1 MEDFLATVRSISADK
16 NYVQLA
22 DFLNRSNELLAKYA
36 GQIDAA
42 IASLDPDQHTL
53 AFMALLLV
61 KMSLPN
67 YGDFE
72 LIFSQIQQFITIC
85 SKEQIQFA
93 AEKFAHLCHFITQ
106 CLVDLKQPMRGIRMM
121 CIAIE
126 KAQQSPTQLTSIHT
140 DLAQLCL
147 LAKCLKPALPYLDA
161 DITDIHKEG
170 GKYDAKALLGYCYY
184 GGMIYTALKKFEK
197 ALYFFEVAVT
207 CPAVDVSHIML
218 EAYKKFILVSLILH
232 GKITDLPK
240 YTSHVVMRF
249 LKPLSAAYHELAA
262 SYSCNNPNEVRTVA
276 TKNEDTFRTDN
287 NVGLVK
293 QVVSSLYKKNI
304 LRLTKTFLT
313 LSLSDMANRV
323 QLNSPREAEQY
334 ILNMIEDGDIYA
346 SINQRDG
353 MVSFH
358 QNPEKYN
365 NPKMLKKLDDE
376 MRLFQH
382 LDEKLQHMD
391 RELAVNPQYVQKTM
405 GAHAEED
412 AGIGRMRD
420 DVLM

>member
-22 DFLNRSNELLAKYA
+22 EFLNRSNELLTKYA

-42 IASLDPDQHTL
+42 IASLDPDQHAL

-61 KMSLPN
+61 KLSLPN

-72 LIFSQIQQFITIC
+72 LIFSQIQQFITVC
-85 SKEQIQFA
+85 SKDQIQFG
-93 AEKFAHLCHFITQ
+93 AEKFANICHFITQ
-106 CLVDLKQPMRGIRMM
+106 CLVDLKQPMRGIRML

-126 KAQQSPTQLTSIHT
+126 KAQQSPTQLTSVHA

-161 DITDIHKEG
+161 DITDIHKE
-170 GKYDAKALLGYCYY
+170 ALLGYCYY
-184 GGMIYTALKKFEK
+184 GGMIYTALKKFEN
-197 ALYFFEVAVT
+197 ALYFYEVAVT

-218 EAYKKFILVSLILH
+218 EAYKKFILVSLVLH
-232 GKITDLPK
+232 GKIIDLPK

-249 LKPLSAAYHELAA
+249 LKPLSTSYHELAE
-262 SYSCNNPNEVRTVA
+262 SYSSNNPNQVRTVA
-276 TKNEDTFRTDN
+276 TKNEEAFRTDN
-287 NVGLVK
+287 NIGLVK

-323 QLNSPREAEQY
+323 QLSSPREAEQY
-334 ILNMIEDGDIYA
+334 ILNM
-346 SINQRDG
+346 
-353 MVSFH
+353 
-358 QNPEKYN
+358 
-365 NPKMLKKLDDE
+365 

-391 RELAVNPQYVQKTM
+391 GELATNPQYVQKTM

-420 DVLM
+420 EVLM

>member
-22 DFLNRSNELLAKYA
+22 EFLNRSNELLTKYA

-42 IASLDPDQHTL
+42 IASLDPDQHAL

-61 KMSLPN
+61 KLSLPN

-72 LIFSQIQQFITIC
+72 LIFSQIQQFITVC
-85 SKEQIQFA
+85 SKDQIQFG
-93 AEKFAHLCHFITQ
+93 AEKFANICHFITQ
-106 CLVDLKQPMRGIRMM
+106 CLVDLKQPMRGIRML

-126 KAQQSPTQLTSIHT
+126 KAQQSPTQLTSIHA

-161 DITDIHKEG
+161 DVTDIHKEG
-170 GKYDAKALLGYCYY
+170 GKFDVKALLGYCYY
-184 GGMIYTALKKFEK
+184 GGMIYTALKKFEN
-197 ALYFFEVAVT
+197 ALYFYEVAVT

-218 EAYKKFILVSLILH
+218 EAYKKFILVSLVLH
-232 GKITDLPK
+232 GKIIDLPK

-249 LKPLSAAYHELAA
+249 LKPLSTSYHELAE
-262 SYSCNNPNEVRTVA
+262 SYSSNNPNQVRTVA
-276 TKNEDTFRTDN
+276 TKNEEAFRTDN
-287 NVGLVK
+287 NIGLVK

-323 QLNSPREAEQY
+323 QLSSPREAEQY
-334 ILNMIEDGDIYA
+334 ILNMIEDGDIHA

-365 NPKMLKKLDDE
+365 NPKMLKKLDE
-376 MRLFQH
+376 QMRLFQH

-391 RELAVNPQYVQKTM
+391 GELATNPQYVQKTM
-405 GAHAEED
+405 GAHGEED

-420 DVLM
+420 EVLM